1 MGTVSN
7 QEILKVVVQAL
18 DSKKGI
24 DIQVLKIDEITVMT
38 DYFVICTGSS
48 STHVKALS
56 DEAEYQVTQQLSAE
70 PIHKDIND
78 GGKWMLLDYAGV
90 MVHVFCEESRDFYK
104 LERLWADGEPI
115 DLAEWI
121 KED

>member
-1 MGTVSN
+1 MTKN
-7 QEILKVVVQAL
+7 NHDILGVVIRAL
-18 DSKKGI
+18 DSKKGK
-24 DIQVLKIDEITVMT
+24 DIQVLKIDNITVMT
-38 DYFVICTGSS
+38 DYFVICSGGSS
-48 STHVKALS
+48 TQVKALA
-56 DEAEYQVTQQLSAE
+56 DEAEYQVTQQLSLE

-104 LERLWADGEPI
+104 LERLWADGEPVDI
-115 DLAEWI
+115 SEWI